1 MLKTFYLDIRS
12 PKGEVVSQ
20 KLHYKCA
27 VFVGFLSSS
36 AIASSKAYPKGK
48 ENCFSSVDCRKE
60 KRNTEGITYVN
71 INLITQPVW

>member
-1 MLKTFYLDIRS
+1 
-12 PKGEVVSQ
+12 V
-20 KLHYKCA
+20 
-27 VFVGFLSSS
+27 SSS